1 LAIADDAQIFVSF
14 RTTNVYSAAFEPRYV
29 TRDERS
35 DAPLD
40 SVGETGM
47 ATEVGADAS
56 ARAVQ
61 RSALRPPLAKVQP
74 EAPGPFGMLL
84 AAAVDNPRVAQGFAL
99 AYEALD
105 LPQRQTL
112 IDAVLDDT
120 HRAGVSVSAVL
131 APLLAVERDVDL
143 ARQLASTISAHGGI
157 GLRCD
162 ATCRALLSGDAMDG
176 AALLARPL
184 HGAFV
189 EVLGLSWSRER
200 GVVGTVFEPIA
211 TSEDLLQHASQLEHH
226 EPLEDIPA
234 AYAVDIIAAALWQHR
249 RLHGALPDLVTRFAD
264 LFDPTLRHAEPDEA

>member
-1 LAIADDAQIFVSF
+1 M
-14 RTTNVYSAAFEPRYV
+14 
-29 TRDERS
+29 TREERS

-40 SVGETGM
+40 EAGETGM
-47 ATEVGADAS
+47 DAGKGADDAAS
-56 ARAVQ
+56 SQPRA
-61 RSALRPPLAKVQP
+61 ARPPLAKAQP
-74 EAPGPFGMLL
+74 KPPGPFGMLL
-84 AAAVDNPRVAQGFAL
+84 AAAVDNPRAAQGLAL

-105 LPQRQTL
+105 RGQRQTL

-143 ARQLASTISAHGGI
+143 ARQLASTISAHGGV

-189 EVLGLSWSRER
+189 EVLGLAWNRDH
-200 GVVGTVFEPIA
+200 GVVDTLFEPIA
-211 TSEDLLQHASQLEHH
+211 TSDALMQHAEQLEHR

-249 RLHGALPDLVTRFAD
+249 RLHGVLPDLVTRFAD
-264 LFDPTLRHAEPDEA
+264 LFDPTLRRAEPDED